1 MRAIRKYEQGG
12 KHNSPLLS
20 LLQRQRDRVNAK
32 KAARESE
39 AITPIFSFDQDI
51 NWNTSPGPMSHADPG
66 KNVMFYKRGN
76 NPGAPYSFK
85 VKTSSKGYTDFSS
98 LDALESALNDPGMFK
113 EEGLREQAI
122 GQMRESFPMTQD
134 NENRTISFDLSLAEK
149 RELNRSPKEL
159 NKMTSQDV
167 FKSFMFEL
175 TPDEASKFRGTKY
188 NVIKNRG
195 ESSEPQKGFAGKGKK
210 VCKECRDQFWSS

>member
-1 MRAIRKYEQGG
+1 MRAIRKYEHGG

-39 AITPIFSFDQDI
+39 AITPTWGAFSQDI
-51 NWNTSPGPMSHADPG
+51 DYNTNPGPVSHADPG

-76 NPGAPYSFK
+76 SAGAPYSFK

-175 TPDEASKFRGTKY
+175 TPDEASRFRGTKY
-188 NVIKNRG
+188 SIRNIGGQSKDPEGGFG
-195 ESSEPQKGFAGKGKK
+195 EGRKTPKA
-210 VCKECRDQFWSS
+210 CLNCAW